1 MIEGLRLL
9 PWFQEAISRDLLGAK
24 SKCETCMESLSE
36 DQRQLA
42 KCGYAPPLTDSRAP
56 FADAWHGL
64 GYSGPK
70 PTVCPGYSTSLP
82 ETIEI
87 ARARLH
93 WSKGSLREFC
103 GGQSTDALMLG
114 IEICEG
120 AINECQSWSMA
131 NREKK

>member
-9 PWFQEAISRDLLGAK
+9 TWWQEAISRNLLGDK
-24 SKCETCMESLSE
+24 SNCEACMKSLSE
-36 DQRQLA
+36 ETRQLA
-42 KCGYAPPLTDSRAP
+42 KCGYAPPLTDSRAK
-56 FADAWHGL
+56 FAEAWSGL

-93 WSKGSLREFC
+93 WSKGALTEF
-103 GGQSTDALMLG
+103 GGKPSPALMMG
-114 IEICEG
+114 IEILEG
-120 AINECQSWSMA
+120 ASNECQSWCLE
-131 NREKK
+131 NRAKK

>member
-1 MIEGLRLL
+1 VEGLRLFA
-9 PWFQEAISRDLLGAK
+9 WIQEANNRDLLGPMA
-24 SKCETCMESLSE
+24 KCETCMESLE
-36 DQRQLA
+36 EEQRQLA

-56 FADAWHGL
+56 FAAAWGGL

-87 ARARLH
+87 LRARLH

-103 GGQSTDALMLG
+103 GGKPTDALMVG
-114 IEICEG
+114 IEIAEG
-120 AINECQSWSMA
+120 AENERQTWCA
-131 NREKK
+131 ENRVKR